1 MQEGTTINPAIVFE
15 ADGYRTDG
23 QRLMGRQAAGS
34 GFLRA
39 AVAARGAQP
48 VVGYTPHKKSAD
60 LFVRTVADIDPTAAA
75 QWLPAGRPDALRKIG
90 HLYMPGPDIG
100 GLARERL
107 RAGPSA
113 WSITGVTHT
122 TASHGAMDAIAD
134 LAVAPVMPWD
144 ALVCTSRAAA
154 ATVRVVLDAQREY
167 LRWRFGSGISTTLP
181 QLPVIPLG
189 VHCADFVFSSEDRR
203 LARQALAIADDE
215 VVALF
220 VGRLSFHAK
229 AHPHAMYGALE
240 EAARRTGRKLVLV
253 QCGWFASKAIE
264 QAFRAGAAA
273 ACPHVRCVFTDG
285 RLDLSRRNSWAAAD
299 LFVSLSDNIQE
310 TFGLSPV
317 EAMAAGL
324 PVVVSD
330 WDGYKDTVR
339 DGVDGFRIPTWMPPP
354 GTGGALAQAHECGLD
369 TYDMYCGL
377 ACQHVALDHRVL
389 VDRLAVLATDAAL
402 RSKLGQAGRERA
414 RALLDWSVVYRSYQ
428 ALWRE
433 LDRLRPAQTAAA
445 PAAQA
450 PAVSPTRLDPF
461 LAFGHYPT
469 RLIRMDTMVAPRT
482 GATVES
488 YRALAG
494 HALYNYAARILPPA
508 EAVERAM
515 APLGNGPIS
524 VADLAHA
531 MGLNEGAALR
541 AVAILAKMGWLELA
555 AKAS

>member
-1 MQEGTTINPAIVFE
+1 MEDGTAINPAIVFE

-23 QRLMGRQAAGS
+23 PRLMGRQAAGN

-39 AVAARGAQP
+39 AIAARGGQP
-48 VVGYTPHKKSAD
+48 VIGYTPHKKSAD
-60 LFVRTVADIDPTAAA
+60 AFVRTVADIDPSASA
-75 QWLPAGRPDALRKIG
+75 QWMPAGRPDALRKVG

-100 GLARERL
+100 ALARERL
-107 RAGPSA
+107 RAGPAA

-154 ATVRVVLDAQREY
+154 ATVQIVLDAQRDY
-167 LRWRFGSGISTTLP
+167 LRWRFGPATSATLP

-189 VHCADFVFSSEDRR
+189 VHCADFVFSTEDRR
-203 LARQALAIADDE
+203 LARQALAIEEDE

-240 EAARRTGRKLVLV
+240 ETARRTGRKLVLV

-264 QAFRAGAAA
+264 HAFRTGAAA

-299 LFVSLSDNIQE
+299 LFISLSDNIQE

-354 GTGGALAQAHECGLD
+354 GTGAALAQAHESGLD
-369 TYDMYCGL
+369 SYDMYCGL

-389 VDRLAVLATDAAL
+389 VDRLTVLATDGQL
-402 RSKLGQAGRERA
+402 RARLGQAGRDRA
-414 RALLDWSVVYRSYQ
+414 RSTFDWRVVYGRYQ
-428 ALWRE
+428 ELWRE
-433 LDRLRPAQTAAA
+433 LERLRAAQAATAPGQAPAAA
-445 PAAQA
+445 P
-450 PAVSPTRLDPF
+450 SRLDPF

-469 RLIRMDTMVAPRT
+469 RQIGPDTMLMIRS
-482 GATVES
+482 GATLES
-488 YRALAG
+488 YKALAT
-494 HALYNYAARILPPA
+494 HALYNYAARALPPA
-508 EAVERAM
+508 DAVAQ
-515 APLGNGPIS
+515 AVALLAAGPKS
-524 VADLAHA
+524 VADLARA
-531 MGLNEGAALR
+531 IGVNDTAAVR
-541 AVAILAKMGWLELA
+541 AVAVLAKMGWLELA
-555 AKAS
+555 GKPS

>member
-1 MQEGTTINPAIVFE
+1 MQEETTINPAIVFE

-23 QRLMGRQAAGS
+23 PRLMGRQAAGN

-39 AVAARGAQP
+39 AVAARAGQP

-60 LFVRTVADIDPTAAA
+60 MFVRTVADIDPSATA
-75 QWLPAGRPDALRKIG
+75 QWLPAGRPDPLRKLG

-154 ATVRVVLDAQREY
+154 ATVQVVLDAQRDY
-167 LRWRFGSGISTTLP
+167 LRWRFGSATTPTLP

-203 LARQALAIADDE
+203 LSRQALAIEDNE

-240 EAARRTGRKLVLV
+240 EAAQRTGRKLVLV

-264 QAFRAGAAA
+264 QAFRSGAAA
-273 ACPHVRCVFTDG
+273 ACPHVRCIFTDG

-299 LFVSLSDNIQE
+299 FFISLSDNIQE

-354 GTGGALAQAHECGLD
+354 GAGSALAQAHESGLD

-377 ACQHVALDHRVL
+377 ACQHVAIDHRVL
-389 VDRLAVLATDAAL
+389 VDRLCALAKDAAL
-402 RSKLGQAGRERA
+402 RTRLGVAGREHA
-414 RALLDWSVVYRSYQ
+414 RSNFDWHVVYRRYQ
-428 ALWRE
+428 ELWGE
-433 LDRLRPAQTAAA
+433 LDRLRPAQAAGTLEAA
-445 PAAQA
+445 P
-450 PAVSPTRLDPF
+450 PVSPARLDPF
-461 LAFGHYPT
+461 LAFAHYPT
-469 RLIRMDTMVAPRT
+469 RQIGPGTMVMLRS
-482 GATVES
+482 GAT
-488 YRALAG
+488 LATYKG
-494 HALYNYAARILPPA
+494 LAAHALYNYAARALPSA
-508 EAVERAM
+508 EAVERAI
-515 APLGNGPIS
+515 APLTQGPKT
-524 VADLAHA
+524 VGELARA
-531 MGLNEGAALR
+531 MGINDAAAVR
-541 AVAILAKMGWLELA
+541 AVAVLAKMGWLELG
-555 AKAS
+555 AKAA

>member
-1 MQEGTTINPAIVFE
+1 MEDGTAINPAIVFE

-23 QRLMGRQAAGS
+23 PRLMGRQAAGS

-39 AVAARGAQP
+39 AVAARGGQP

-60 LFVRTVADIDPTAAA
+60 LFARTVAEIDPGAAA
-75 QWLPAGRPDALRKIG
+75 QWLPVGRPDALRKIG

-100 GLARERL
+100 ALARERL

-144 ALVCTSRAAA
+144 ALVCTSYAAA
-154 ATVRVVLDAQREY
+154 STVRIVLDAQREY
-167 LRWRFGSGISTTLP
+167 LKWRFGQGITTTLP
-181 QLPVIPLG
+181 HLPVIPLG
-189 VHCADFVFSSEDRR
+189 AHCSDFVFGEEEKR
-203 LARQALAIADDE
+203 LARKALAIEDDE

-264 QAFRAGAAA
+264 QAFRTGAAA
-273 ACPHVRCVFTDG
+273 ACPHVRCIFTDG
-285 RLDLSRRNSWAAAD
+285 RRDLSRRNSWAAAD
-299 LFVSLSDNIQE
+299 LFISLSDNIQE

-354 GTGGALAQAHECGLD
+354 GTGGGLAQAHESGLD
-369 TYDMYCGL
+369 SYDMYCGL
-377 ACQHVALDHRVL
+377 ACQHVAIDHRVL
-389 VDRLAVLATDAAL
+389 VDRLTALASDSAL
-402 RSKLGQAGRERA
+402 RMRLGQAGRDH
-414 RALLDWSVVYRSYQ
+414 ALTMFDWPVVYRRYQ
-428 ALWRE
+428 ELWRE
-433 LDRLRPAQTAAA
+433 LDRLRPAHTAAA
-445 PAAQA
+445 LPA
-450 PAVSPTRLDPF
+450 PAVSPSRLDPF
-461 LAFGHYPT
+461 VAFAHYPT
-469 RLIRMDTMVAPRT
+469 RQISADTMVQLRA
-482 GATVES
+482 GATAES
-488 YRALAG
+488 YKALAG
-494 HALYNYAARILPPA
+494 HALYNYAARALPPA
-508 EAVERAM
+508 EAVAHAV
-515 APLGNGPIS
+515 APLAKGPMS
-524 VADLAHA
+524 VSELAGVI
-531 MGLNEGAALR
+531 GLSEAAVLR
-541 AVAILAKMGWLELA
+541 AVAILAKMSWLELA
-555 AKAS
+555 AKPS

>member
-1 MQEGTTINPAIVFE
+1 MQAGTTINPAIVFE
-15 ADGYRTDG
+15 ADGYRIDG
-23 QRLMGRQAAGS
+23 ARLMGRQAAGN

-39 AVAARGAQP
+39 AIAARGGQP
-48 VVGYTPHKKSAD
+48 LVAYTPHKKSAD
-60 LFVRTVADIDPTAAA
+60 LFASTVADIDPEAAA
-75 QWLPAGRPDALRKIG
+75 QWLPPGVFDALRKVG

-100 GLARERL
+100 ALARERL

-144 ALVCTSRAAA
+144 ALICTSRAAA
-154 ATVRVVLDAQREY
+154 GTVRIVLDAQREY
-167 LRWRFGSGISTTLP
+167 LKWRFGSGISTTLP

-189 VHCADFVFSSEDRR
+189 VHCADFVFSPEDQR

-215 VVALF
+215 IVALF

-240 EAARRTGRKLVLV
+240 EVTRRTGRKLVLV

-264 QAFRAGAAA
+264 EAFRAGAAA

-299 LFVSLSDNIQE
+299 VFISLSDNIQE

-339 DGVDGFRIPTWMPPP
+339 DGIDGFRIPTWMPPS
-354 GTGGALAQAHECGLD
+354 GTGAAFAQAYECGLD

-377 ACQHVALDHRVL
+377 TCQHVALDHRVL
-389 VDRLAVLATDAAL
+389 ADRLAALATDPAL
-402 RSKLGQAGRERA
+402 RTKLGQAGREHA
-414 RALLDWSVVYRSYQ
+414 RTVLDWPVVYRSYQ
-428 ALWRE
+428 MLWRE
-433 LDRLRPAQTAAA
+433 LDRLRAPRAAAA
-445 PAAQA
+445 PAAPA
-450 PAVSPTRLDPF
+450 PAVAPPRLDPF
-461 LAFGHYPT
+461 LAFEHYPT
-469 RLIRMDTMVAPRT
+469 RRIRPDTMVVLRAGGST
-482 GATVES
+482 QS
-488 YRALAG
+488 YKALAG
-494 HALYNYAARILPPA
+494 HALYNYAARVLPSA
-508 EAVERAM
+508 DAVDRAM
-515 APLGNGPIS
+515 RSLAMGPIS
-524 VADLAHA
+524 VAGLAPA
-531 MGLNEGAALR
+531 MGLHEGAALR
-541 AVAILAKMGWLELA
+541 AVAILAKMGWLDLSD
-555 AKAS
+555 KAS

>member
-1 MQEGTTINPAIVFE
+1 
-15 ADGYRTDG
+15 
-23 QRLMGRQAAGS
+23 MGRQAAGS

-39 AVAARGAQP
+39 AVAARGGQP
-48 VVGYTPHKKSAD
+48 VVGYAPHKKSAD
-60 LFVRTVADIDPTAAA
+60 MFVRTVADIDPSAAA
-75 QWLPAGRPDALRKIG
+75 QWLPAGRPDALRKVG
-90 HLYMPGPDIG
+90 HLYMPGPNIG
-100 GLARERL
+100 ALAHERL
-107 RAGPSA
+107 RASPSA

-167 LRWRFGSGISTTLP
+167 LRWRFGSGISMTLP

-189 VHCADFVFSSEDRR
+189 VHCADFVYSTEDRR
-203 LARQALAIADDE
+203 HARQALAIADDE

-264 QAFRAGAAA
+264 QAFRTGAAA

-299 LFVSLSDNIQE
+299 LFISLSDNIQE

-339 DGVDGFRIPTWMPPP
+339 DGIDGFRIPTWMPQP
-354 GTGGALAQAHECGLD
+354 GAGSALAQAHESGLD

-377 ACQHVALDHRVL
+377 TCQHVALDHRVL
-389 VDRLAVLATDAAL
+389 VDRLAALVTDPAL
-402 RSKLGQAGRERA
+402 RSKLGEAGREHA
-414 RALLDWSVVYRSYQ
+414 RTALDWSVVYRSYQ
-428 ALWRE
+428 GLWRE
-433 LDRLRPAQTAAA
+433 LDRLRPPQTAAA
-445 PAAQA
+445 PPA
-450 PAVSPTRLDPF
+450 PAVSPARLDPF

-469 RLIRMDTMVAPRT
+469 RHVRLDTMVAPRA
-482 GATVES
+482 GATAES
-488 YRALAG
+488 YKGLAS
-494 HALYNYAARILPPA
+494 HALYNYAARILPPF

-515 APLGNGPIS
+515 APLGNGRTS
-524 VADLAHA
+524 VADLALA
-531 MGLNEGAALR
+531 MGLHEGAALR
-541 AVAILAKMGWLELA
+541 AVAILAKMGWLELS
-555 AKAS
+555 AKAT

>member
-15 ADGYRTDG
+15 SDGYRTDG
-23 QRLMGRQAAGS
+23 PRLIGRQAAGN

-39 AVAARGAQP
+39 AVAARGDQP
-48 VVGYTPHKKSAD
+48 VVGYTPHKKSAEM
-60 LFVRTVADIDPTAAA
+60 FVRTVAGLDPSAAA

-100 GLARERL
+100 SLARERL
-107 RAGPSA
+107 RAGPGA

-154 ATVRVVLDAQREY
+154 ATVRVVLDAEREY
-167 LRWRFGSGISTTLP
+167 LRWRFGSGISPTLP

-189 VHCADFVFSSEDRR
+189 VHCADFVYSPEARR
-203 LARQALAIADDE
+203 LAREAMAIEDDE

-240 EAARRTGRKLVLV
+240 ETARRTGRKLVLV
-253 QCGWFASKAIE
+253 QSGWFASESIE
-264 QAFRAGAAA
+264 QAFRSGAAA
-273 ACPHVRCVFTDG
+273 ACPHVRCIFADG
-285 RLDLSRRNSWAAAD
+285 RAELERRNSWAAAD

-310 TFGLSPV
+310 GFGLSPI

-339 DGVDGFRIPTWMPPP
+339 DGIDGFRIPTWMPPP
-354 GTGGALAQAHECGLD
+354 GSGTVLAQAHESGLD
-369 TYDMYCGL
+369 SSDMYCGL
-377 ACQHVALDHRVL
+377 ACQHVALDHRELADRLTVL
-389 VDRLAVLATDAAL
+389 VTDPEL
-402 RSKLGQAGRERA
+402 RVRLGQAGRDRA
-414 RALLDWSVVYRSYQ
+414 RTLFDWPVVYRRYQ
-428 ALWRE
+428 ELWHE
-433 LDRLRPAQTAAA
+433 LGRLRPAQERAGTA
-445 PAAQA
+445 PA
-450 PAVSPTRLDPF
+450 PLVSPARLDPF

-469 RLIRMDTMVAPRT
+469 RQISPETTVRLRT
-482 GATVES
+482 GASVAS
-488 YRALAG
+488 YRELTAQGLF
-494 HALYNYAARILPPA
+494 NYAAQLLPPA
-508 EAVERAM
+508 EAVE
-515 APLGNGPIS
+515 
-524 VADLAHA
+524 HA
-531 MGLNEGAALR
+531 MGQLAQGPMPVGDLARALGIGDAAAMR
-541 AVAILAKMGWLELA
+541 GVAMLAKMNCVELA
-555 AKAS
+555 VTAS